1 VTDDDVLEL
10 RIHGVN
16 NTPPSGML
24 ELPEDAVVEYEGDS
38 LGSFWRPRPEFQH
51 ELGKHDP
58 GRVPE
63 GVLREAYSWGG
74 MARNSI
80 GGASGAGKIVS
91 GAARLGWTLLLPFS
105 LLNMSYWSRCL
116 MKTRDE
122 AHEGWANSGGAAVI
136 RLCALLLTLLMSL
149 TGSVLSLDVVGL
161 QCYADPRHPCSG
173 LPSFLNFLGS
183 WDVSN
188 RLALLSP
195 VPVAVVGLL
204 YALTVISKVR
214 YTEASSAARA
224 WERQGNAE
232 IPADAADAV
241 PVWPLLRTKGFW
253 RPILILAQTAR
264 MHLAATGVLVS
275 LITAWYSAFGTGP
288 NCENPSN
295 LLGNACRTQV
305 TDAGPRARIEFI
317 VAVACLILLIG
328 IAIQV
333 MRLSDASADIK
344 AKSGSAAHGNGTVV
358 LAILAIVIFLLQIGV
373 LAGWRAQPPASSAV
387 LPPEILG
394 LSALPAILVAL
405 IIGFALSA
413 LTWRYVTGKWRSK
426 IMLALGISVSLLLL
440 FSSLDFFHHH
450 LTQIFDGAALL
461 VVCGIIGVVM
471 ASGGGVRKS
480 SRKYEAWGGC
490 GPGIF
495 IILSLL
501 FGMLLSSAVVVAIA
515 NLLNGS
521 HSAASL
527 AGDRPASMP
536 AGSAYLLIP
545 RPYVWFGVML
555 QPMLLVFLALL
566 LLVLWTTRAARS
578 QIPQGLPAT
587 SSDQPVTP
595 SDEPETGDLSGYPPV
610 SAQVLRA
617 RWLASLAQR
626 AERYVGALAVLGGAA
641 LIATVA
647 VAVSGWVPVGQAGID
662 GLANWALGSG
672 LWCLAL
678 AGAATI
684 GLAFGGSA
692 AGGTRPLGVLWD
704 LVCFL
709 PKAAH
714 PFGPPC
720 YAERVVPELLGRYG
734 AWLTRD
740 AELSPGRSAPAKTPV
755 PGRRIILSAH
765 SLGAV
770 LAVASIF
777 ALPRPAGRDDSRP
790 DAADGSA
797 VTGKIALLT
806 YGSQLR
812 AYFSRILPDLLG
824 PEVLGSR
831 PCCSAQFF
839 SVDPWQRECVDEE
852 QPWATDGQDTL
863 RQILTGHDVTR
874 WINLWR
880 RTDYIGFP
888 SVQYRGEQ
896 GSSPIDRLAEEVDD
910 SRYLLEVLT
919 HSDYPRVPAY
929 IKSLRELRRM
939 S

>member
-1 VTDDDVLEL
+1 
-10 RIHGVN
+10 
-16 NTPPSGML
+16 
-24 ELPEDAVVEYEGDS
+24 
-38 LGSFWRPRPEFQH
+38 
-51 ELGKHDP
+51 
-58 GRVPE
+58 
-63 GVLREAYSWGG
+63 
-74 MARNSI
+74 
-80 GGASGAGKIVS
+80 
-91 GAARLGWTLLLPFS
+91 
-105 LLNMSYWSRCL
+105 
-116 MKTRDE
+116 
-122 AHEGWANSGGAAVI
+122 
-136 RLCALLLTLLMSL
+136 
-149 TGSVLSLDVVGL
+149 
-161 QCYADPRHPCSG
+161 
-173 LPSFLNFLGS
+173 
-183 WDVSN
+183 
-188 RLALLSP
+188 
-195 VPVAVVGLL
+195 
-204 YALTVISKVR
+204 
-214 YTEASSAARA
+214 
-224 WERQGNAE
+224 
-232 IPADAADAV
+232 
-241 PVWPLLRTKGFW
+241 
-253 RPILILAQTAR
+253 
-264 MHLAATGVLVS
+264 
-275 LITAWYSAFGTGP
+275 
-288 NCENPSN
+288 
-295 LLGNACRTQV
+295 
-305 TDAGPRARIEFI
+305 
-317 VAVACLILLIG
+317 
-328 IAIQV
+328 
-333 MRLSDASADIK
+333 
-344 AKSGSAAHGNGTVV
+344 
-358 LAILAIVIFLLQIGV
+358 
-373 LAGWRAQPPASSAV
+373 
-387 LPPEILG
+387 
-394 LSALPAILVAL
+394 
-405 IIGFALSA
+405 
-413 LTWRYVTGKWRSK
+413 
-426 IMLALGISVSLLLL
+426 
-440 FSSLDFFHHH
+440 
-450 LTQIFDGAALL
+450 
-461 VVCGIIGVVM
+461 
-471 ASGGGVRKS
+471 
-480 SRKYEAWGGC
+480 
-490 GPGIF
+490 
-495 IILSLL
+495 
-501 FGMLLSSAVVVAIA
+501 
-515 NLLNGS
+515 
-521 HSAASL
+521 
-527 AGDRPASMP
+527 
-536 AGSAYLLIP
+536 
-545 RPYVWFGVML
+545 
-555 QPMLLVFLALL
+555 MLLVFLALL

-587 SSDQPVTP
+587 SSDEPATP
-595 SDEPETGDLSGYPPV
+595 SEEPETDDLSDYPPV

-740 AELSPGRSAPAKTPV
+740 AEPSPGRPAPGKTPV

-777 ALPRPAGRDDSRP
+777 ALPRPAGPGDSRP

-797 VTGKIALLT
+797 VTGKISLLT

-839 SVDPWQRECVDEE
+839 EVDPWQRECVDEE
-852 QPWATDGQDTL
+852 QPWATDEQDTL
-863 RQILTGHDVTR
+863 RQVLTGDDVTR

-888 SVQYRGEQ
+888 SVQYLGEQ

-929 IKSLRELRRM
+929 FKSLRELRRM